1 MRAKLLLVLT
11 CAAALGCSREP
22 SSNVLLVV
30 ADTLRADGLACTG
43 GNARTPNLCR
53 LAEQGTLFERAYS
66 AAPWTAPSA
75 VALFTGFHPSGF
87 GDRPP
92 AERQITY
99 TVGDAERTL
108 AEALREQGYAARFD
122 LDNGLAYYSNALQGM
137 EMLDNDAPEAL
148 AAVPPGFAGE
158 PRAVRMGASI
168 AYLASA
174 PEPFYALRWMLDP
187 HAPYEPPVAQLAAL
201 AARADA
207 LPRPIEFYAGLGHQ
221 NAAHRLR
228 KVAPSLSDAERRLL
242 RTLYDEEVAF
252 VDERIG
258 WLFEQLDRRGLWERT
273 LVVFTSDHGE
283 EFGEHGLWL
292 HGKSLHEELLR
303 VPLLIA
309 GPGVPAGRR
318 VETPVSLTDL
328 LPTLCE
334 WLSADCGAET
344 QGTSFAALLAGRP
357 DTATDRV
364 VYAGAPNDP
373 SRGLDALID
382 GGWKLVGRADGSAAL
397 FDLTSEAGEG
407 RDVAAQHPERV
418 AQLLARLEAIR
429 VRNEAL
435 REQRLAAR
443 SGRELDKVREETQRG
458 LEALGYVE

>member
-1 MRAKLLLVLT
+1 MRAPLLLFLT
-11 CAAALGCSREP
+11 SALLLGCSRDP
-22 SSNVLLVV
+22 APNLLLLV

-43 GNARTPNLCR
+43 GSAHTPNLCR

-92 AERQITY
+92 SERQITY

-108 AEALREQGYAARFD
+108 AEALGERGYAARFD

-137 EMLDNDAPEAL
+137 EKLDNDAPEAL
-148 AAVPPGFAGE
+148 AAVPPGYPDE

-168 AYLASA
+168 AYLAGA
-174 PEPFYALRWMLDP
+174 AEPFYLLRWILDP
-187 HAPYEPPVAQLAAL
+187 HAPYDPPAARLEAL
-201 AARADA
+201 AARADG
-207 LPRPIEFYAGLGHQ
+207 LPRPLAFYAGLGHQ

-228 KVAPSLSDAERRLL
+228 KVARSFSEEERRVV
-242 RTLYDEEVAF
+242 RALYDEEIGF

-283 EFGEHGLWL
+283 ELGEHGLWL

-334 WLSADCGAET
+334 WLSAECGSGA

-357 DTATDRV
+357 DGASDRI

-373 SRGLDALID
+373 ARGLDAVID
-382 GGWKLVGRADGSAAL
+382 GDWKLVARPDGGPVL
-397 FDLTSEAGEG
+397 YDLASEAGEH

-418 AQLLARLEAIR
+418 AELSARLEAIR
-429 VRNEAL
+429 AQNEAL
-435 REQRLAAR
+435 RERRLAAR
-443 SGRELDKVREETQRG
+443 SARELDGVRQETRRG